1 MHALHSGH
9 SGMLFAG
16 ASSPFLLSLPFLLF
30 LFSLS
35 SPPLSVLFK
44 TKNRFGEARA
54 RKAATRVA
62 WTASRI
68 NLRAVGACEASL
80 LRSEASKPVF
90 WRCQNAKTN
99 KIHCSSKTKN
109 FNYITRIGE
118 HPEWATSAHSICSL
132 VAKVIIAFS
141 TAHSIW
147 SLVTIQ
153 GKKWFARRTVR
164 PSSVLV

>member
-9 SGMLFAG
+9 SGGLFAG

-44 TKNRFGEARA
+44 KKKRFGEARA
-54 RKAATRVA
+54 RKAATRVV

-99 KIHCSSKTKN
+99 KIHCSSKTKK
-109 FNYITRIGE
+109 FLKDTVSVSKGTFYDMLDSSCQRGGIVPCTAE
-118 HPEWATSAHSICSL
+118 VWPTSS
-132 VAKVIIAFS
+132 F
-141 TAHSIW
+141 
-147 SLVTIQ
+147 
-153 GKKWFARRTVR
+153 
-164 PSSVLV
+164 